1 MKEKAILV
9 GLITPNITTE
19 IVKEYLLELEFLAK
33 TAGAKTVKLFT
44 QKLPHPDNATFLG
57 KGKTEEVR

>member
-19 IVKEYLLELEFLAK
+19 IIKEYLLELEFLAK
-33 TAGAKTVKLFT
+33 TAGAKTIERFT
-44 QKLPHPDNATFLG
+44 QKLPKLN
-57 KGKTEEVR
+57 

>member
-19 IVKEYLLELEFLAK
+19 LVSEYLLELEFLAK
-33 TAGAKTVKLFT
+33 TAGAKTIKKFSQT
-44 QKLPHPDNATFLG
+44 CK
-57 KGKTEEVR
+57 